1 MTEANR
7 MPFRSLRLP
16 TWLPLLALPAAFA
29 CSDGAAPPSAPPASP
44 SPVEAGPVPDHG
56 PPGHVHES
64 QHGGRVQT
72 VGDRHVEAVL
82 MPDGVLFYV
91 SDSVQS
97 PVSLDGYSGSAV
109 VQGPSGIA
117 TVPLLAMGDHLHA
130 AAKLVHGAPASVVLT
145 LTRGSA
151 AVSVAFDTA
160 SVGLQ
165 AHDHT
170 SLHGGVV
177 SMSGDTHLEY
187 AASGDAYEVWVS
199 DAMRVAITKDV
210 RGSLTDG
217 GVVVP
222 LTFDPATGLLR
233 GKGAGA
239 GSRPV
244 MVDVTVGDVAFSL
257 GFNAAR

>member
-1 MTEANR
+1 MIHLVPCAT
-7 MPFRSLRLP
+7 
-16 TWLPLLALPAAFA
+16 LPLLFA
-29 CSDGAAPPSAPPASP
+29 CSDGPPPPASAP
-44 SPVEAGPVPDHG
+44 APAAAPVEAARPPDHG
-56 PPGHVHES
+56 VPGHAHES
-64 QHGGRVQT
+64 QHGGRVQS

-91 SDSVQS
+91 SDAAQS
-97 PVSLDGYSGSAV
+97 PLSLDGYAGTAV
-109 VQGPSGIA
+109 VQGPTGIA

-130 AAKLVHGAPASVVLT
+130 AAKLVQGEPASVVLT
-145 LTRGSA
+145 LTHGSA
-151 AVSVAFDTA
+151 AVSVAFETP

-177 SMSGDTHLEY
+177 SMSGDYHLEY

-210 RGSLTDG
+210 KGSLVDA

-222 LTFDPATGLLR
+222 LTFDPATGLLH

-244 MVDVTVGDVAFSL
+244 MVDVTVGEVAFSL